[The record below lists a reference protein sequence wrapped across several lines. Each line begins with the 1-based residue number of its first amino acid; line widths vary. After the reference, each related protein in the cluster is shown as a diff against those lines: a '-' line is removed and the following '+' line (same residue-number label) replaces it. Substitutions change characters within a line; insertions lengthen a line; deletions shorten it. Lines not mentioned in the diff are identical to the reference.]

1 MLHLMPISTTEDER
15 ARNATIAVL
24 PIGSFEQHG
33 PYLPLITDTA
43 IACIIAQAVSDTYPV
58 LRVPPVTISCS
69 HEHKAWPG
77 TVSISSSTLHTVITD
92 IQQSLRR
99 SGIGK
104 LVLINGHGG
113 NYVLRNIV
121 QEATVDGPVM
131 ALFPASVDWVHAR
144 RAAGMVTTD
153 HEDMHAGE
161 LETSILM
168 HACPELVRDGYQN
181 SDHTADDRP
190 ALLTL
195 GMEGYTT
202 SGIIG
207 RPSLAAASKGK
218 SAIASLVES
227 FAQCLAALTGT
238 T

>member
-15 ARNATIAVL
+15 ARNTTVAVL

-33 PYLPLITDTA
+33 PYLPLT
-43 IACIIAQAVSDTYPV
+43 S
-58 LRVPPVTISCS
+58 R
-69 HEHKAWPG
+69 
-77 TVSISSSTLHTVITD
+77 TLHAVITD
-92 IQQSLRR
+92 IQQSLRQ
-99 SGIGK
+99 SGISK

-131 ALFPASVDWVHAR
+131 ALFPASADWVRAR
-144 RAAGMVTTD
+144 EAAEMATTD

-168 HACPELVRDGYQN
+168 HACPKLVRDGYQN
-181 SDHTADDRP
+181 SDHTADDRS

-207 RPSLAAASKGK
+207 RPSLASAAKGK
-218 SAIASLVES
+218 SVIASLVES
-227 FAQCLAALTGT
+227 FARCLAIL
-238 T
+238 